1 MPHFCV
7 IKNHVNKIL
16 DEVSAK
22 HSFQAANYDL
32 IHHRRILDLSLMFR
46 FSGLPN
52 NAQLEM
58 VEATKKRTEADV
70 TVMLQLED
78 GSRQS
83 EQFQPATTVLDIVGK
98 LGGSRSD
105 ATDIVI
111 IYMRT
116 EIYGDALSTTTL
128 KSLGLTGGRAA
139 MRMIHRQPEQLKT

>member
-1 MPHFCV
+1 
-7 IKNHVNKIL
+7 
-16 DEVSAK
+16 
-22 HSFQAANYDL
+22 
-32 IHHRRILDLSLMFR
+32 MFR

-58 VEATKKRTEADV
+58 VETTKRRTEADV

-83 EQFQPATTVLDIVGK
+83 GQFQPATTVLDIVQK

-105 ATDIVI
+105 AADIVI

-116 EIYGDALSTTTL
+116 EIYGDAIGTTTL
-128 KSLGLTGGRAA
+128 KSLGLTGGRAM
-139 MRMIHRQPEQLKT
+139 MRMIHRQPEQLKMYGICEKVSYILFKLQYLNSVKQMYLPRYRLVL

>member
-1 MPHFCV
+1 
-7 IKNHVNKIL
+7 
-16 DEVSAK
+16 
-22 HSFQAANYDL
+22 
-32 IHHRRILDLSLMFR
+32 MFR

-58 VEATKKRTEADV
+58 AEATKQRTEADV

-83 EQFQPATTVLDIVGK
+83 GEFQPATTVLDIVKK

-105 ATDIVI
+105 ATDIVM

-116 EIYGDALSTTTL
+116 EIYGDALGATTL
-128 KSLGLTGGRAA
+128 KSLGLTSGRAM
-139 MRMIHRQPEQLKT
+139 MRMIHRQPEQLKM